1 MNHKAN
7 RALALLAAMSLTA
20 MTAQTATAQPADSG
34 LVLQQGD
41 IFTNDVGTVMGVSVT
56 NNTPATV
63 GSVGVTCTFTAK
75 GAPAGSA
82 STTIF
87 NIVAGEKGQDQ
98 VHLMGPKADAATCA
112 ITSTAPPPP

>member
-7 RALALLAAMSLTA
+7 RAFALLAAISLTCV
-20 MTAQTATAQPADSG
+20 TAGVATAQPADSG
-34 LVLQQGD
+34 LTLTQGD
-41 IFTNDVGTVMGVSVT
+41 IFTNDVGTVIGVSVT
-56 NNTPATV
+56 NHTSTTV
-63 GSVGVTCTFTAK
+63 GSVGVTCAFTVK

-98 VHLMGPKADAATCA
+98 VHLMGPKADAATCS